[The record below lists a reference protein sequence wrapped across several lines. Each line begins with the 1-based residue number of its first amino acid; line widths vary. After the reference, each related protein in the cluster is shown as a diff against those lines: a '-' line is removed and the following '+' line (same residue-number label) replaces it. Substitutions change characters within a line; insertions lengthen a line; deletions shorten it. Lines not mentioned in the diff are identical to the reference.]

1 MSFSPDEKRGGIG
14 STIKTGINIFNQ
26 GKPGSTT
33 EKIINKIS
41 GPSGLNMSNPTNHAN
56 DLGYRAG
63 NVIKTTFTNLAR

>member
-1 MSFSPDEKRGGIG
+1 MSFSPDEKRGGLG
-14 STIKTGINIFNQ
+14 STIRTSINIFNK

-56 DLGYRAG
+56 A
-63 NVIKTTFTNLAR
+63 IKTTFTNLAR